1 MNTPPNQPS
10 TPNQSGPHQ
19 PDADQLELLISK
31 AVDGRAT
38 RLEWAVL
45 EIAAHEKP
53 VVWRDLALTMRDNA
67 LLEDA
72 VNRAADRAEQVG
84 LPASTQVSGRP
95 SSLRTWGGW
104 AAAAVLAVMFVAQWR
119 NLANQPVSSTGSSQP
134 QVAGLGSFTADEARK
149 AYLQRGK
156 QDGSV
161 LGEMPAKVIV
171 QGAPI
176 KDGQGYEVVFIRQIV
191 EKARVDDL
199 VRFTS
204 DEAGQQR
211 IIRLREL
218 YEDQLNAVQQQ
229 DALARPE
236 VY

>member
-10 TPNQSGPHQ
+10 NPVQ
-19 PDADQLELLISK
+19 PDADQVELLISK

-38 RLEWAVL
+38 RLDWAVL

-53 VVWRDLALTMRDNA
+53 VVWRELALTMRDNA

-72 VNRAADRAEQVG
+72 VHRAGDRAEQVA
-84 LPASTQVSGRP
+84 LPVSEAAPSGTST
-95 SSLRTWGGW
+95 LRTWGGW
-104 AAAAVLAVMFVAQWR
+104 AAAAVLGIMFVAQWR
-119 NLANQPVSSTGSSQP
+119 NLANKPAPLGGASQP
-134 QVAGLGSFTADEARK
+134 QVAGLGAFTADEARE
-149 AYLQRGK
+149 AYLARGK

-171 QGAPI
+171 QGSPAQN
-176 KDGQGYEVVFIRQIV
+176 GQGYEVVFIRQIV

-199 VRFTS
+199 VRFTN
-204 DEAGQQR
+204 DEAGGR
-211 IIRLREL
+211 RLMRLREL
-218 YEDQLNAVQQQ
+218 YEDELSGPDRLQAPSQ
-229 DALARPE
+229 

>member
-1 MNTPPNQPS
+1 MNTPPTQPS
-10 TPNQSGPHQ
+10 LPTQ
-19 PDADQLELLISK
+19 PDADQVELLISK

-53 VVWRDLALTMRDNA
+53 VVWRELALTMRDNA
-67 LLEDA
+67 LLEA
-72 VNRAADRAEQVG
+72 TVSRAADRAEQVT
-84 LPASTQVSGRP
+84 LPASGAVTTAP

-104 AAAAVLAVMFVAQWR
+104 AAAAVLGVMFIAQWR
-119 NLANQPVSSTGSSQP
+119 NLANQPASVGGSSQP
-134 QVAGLGSFTADEARK
+134 QVAGLGGFTADQARE

-171 QGAPI
+171 QGSPVQN
-176 KDGQGYEVVFIRQIV
+176 GQGYEVVFIRQIV

-199 VRFTS
+199 VRLTN
-204 DEAGQQR
+204 DEAGGQR
-211 IIRLREL
+211 LMRLREL
-218 YEDQLNAVQQQ
+218 YQNELDAQSLQQQ
-229 DALARPE
+229 HSPTR

>member
-1 MNTPPNQPS
+1 MNTPSNQPGM
-10 TPNQSGPHQ
+10 PNQSGPHQ

-38 RLEWAVL
+38 RLDWAVL

-53 VVWRDLALTMRDNA
+53 VVWRDLALTMRDNT

-72 VNRAADRAEQVG
+72 VNRAADRAEQVA
-84 LPASTQVSGRP
+84 LPTGAQAAAPR
-95 SSLRTWGGW
+95 SSRRMWAGW

-119 NLANQPVSSTGSSQP
+119 NLANKPAPMAGPSQP
-134 QVAGLGSFTADEARK
+134 QVAGLGSFTADEARE

-171 QGAPI
+171 QGSPI

-199 VRFTS
+199 VRFTN

-211 IIRLREL
+211 LIRLREL
-218 YEDQLNAVQQQ
+218 YEDQLNALQQQ